1 MNQGARSKI
10 MSIALPATLAVT
22 FAAFPLCA
30 PAVPLH
36 PGDKVTISVYNHPE
50 LLTQGQLDESGSVT
64 LPLAGTVKISGMEPA
79 AADRAIADA
88 LRRYVR
94 YPAVD
99 VTVTQP
105 NVPHV
110 AVAGQVASPGNI
122 ALISGNS
129 LIAAIYGAGGPLQN
143 ADFSH
148 VSLLHNGLQK
158 TYDVAAVEK
167 GNASQNPPVTDGDV
181 IFVPKGHR
189 MDVSTIFSGIGVL
202 RYFVVP

>member
-1 MNQGARSKI
+1 V
-10 MSIALPATLAVT
+10 TL
-22 FAAFPLCA
+22 AAFPLCA

-36 PGDKVTISVYNHPE
+36 VGDKVTISVYNHPE
-50 LLTQGQLDESGSVT
+50 LLTQGQLDETGSVT

-79 AADRAIADA
+79 AADRAIANA

-99 VTVTQP
+99 VAVTQP

-110 AVAGQVASPGNI
+110 AVAGQVASPGNV
-122 ALISGNS
+122 ALINGNS
-129 LIAAIYGAGGPLQN
+129 LIAAIYGAGGPTQT

-148 VSLLHNGLQK
+148 VSLLHDGIQK

-167 GNASQNPPVTDGDV
+167 GNASQNPPVADGDV
-181 IFVPKGHR
+181 IFVPKGRR
-189 MDVSTIFSGIGVL
+189 MEISTIFSGLGVL